1 MFAGVLKTRETQWK
15 RHVVSEDIVNL
26 LRKYQ
31 PHNELHGQAA
41 DEIERLRKIIVEYHA
56 AEIGYEESLEDD
68 DSTLEPEWLRAWDAL
83 EKEGNKILKLSS
95 KSRSR
100 HGKL

>member
-1 MFAGVLKTRETQWK
+1 M
-15 RHVVSEDIVNL
+15 SEDIVTR
-26 LRKYQ
+26 LREKYS
-31 PHNELHGQAA
+31 GQLPICAEAA

-83 EKEGNKILKLSS
+83 EKEGEKILKLSR
-95 KSRSR
+95 KGVRR
-100 HGKL
+100 RGKP